1 MLKKLLKISGSVF
14 LGLLIFLIAWWIFS
28 RINSSFADKIFN
40 FSSPVSWFVLAIAIG
55 ILILVHIQKANWTN
69 KALRISGVIFFIFLF
84 LVTGLFLFINSDR
97 GQNILLNAVTKHF
110 SKELKTKINIR
121 HISLNLL
128 NKMNLEGFYI
138 EDLRK
143 DTLLYAGKLQVRI
156 TDWFVLKDKTE
167 LEYLGLED
175 AVIKL
180 QRSDSVWNYYFIA
193 DYFSSPLPGDTSTSK
208 KSIEFNLKKIGF
220 KNIYFLQ
227 KDGWRGR
234 DMTTKFESLNI
245 ETDFVDFNKKKLDI
259 SSIEIEKPL
268 FAIYDYDGN
277 RPDSLAP
284 KNDFKKD
291 SSFISPLKWNPDD
304 WTMNIK
310 TLKINNGN
318 FKNDVK
324 TDRDALSYFDGKHI
338 DFTSI
343 NAVFNNFKLNKDTI
357 TGRLNLS
364 SKERSGFEVKSM
376 IADAKVTPNE
386 MAFYKLNLRTNNS
399 VIKDFYTM
407 RYTDFSDMNDYIHS
421 VVMQA
426 NFDGS
431 EIDSDDIA
439 YFAPELQTW
448 KKKIH
453 VDGKARGT
461 VDDLTGRDIKIQ
473 AGSSSYLSGDITL
486 TGLPDIEQTF
496 IDFKAND
503 FRTTYSDAVKF
514 FPVLRK
520 TGGVDIS
527 KINYLHFNGSFTGFI
542 RDFVTFGTIQ
552 TNLGTIK
559 SDLNMKLPRGNEPVY
574 SGHIGTTNF
583 QLGTFLGES
592 SLGPIS
598 FDGEVKGKSFN
609 INRLIADL
617 DGKIKSVAYNDYV
630 YHNIETKGNLNKK
643 IFNGFMSMND
653 SNAKFSLNGLIDFS
667 GKAPKFDL
675 TADVQKLNLQ
685 QLKLA
690 NDNLAVKGK
699 FNLNFSGNTIDD
711 FLGTA
716 RVTEASLFRD
726 SSRLSFDSLI
736 ITAGY
741 VEGVKTFSAKSNEF
755 EAKLKGDFHVNDL
768 DKTVQIFLHRYYPAY
783 IGATK
788 YTSDSTRFS
797 FSLKTKNVEEYI
809 KILDKRFTGFNNSSI
824 TGTVNLAENKLDL
837 IADIPLFAYKQY
849 SFSNSR
855 LLGNGNLDSLVVYAL
870 SNNIKIND
878 SLSLPM
884 ATARIT
890 AHNDTSYVQI
900 TTGANQTLDMA
911 DLNASVQTFSNGFSV
926 HFDPSEFIINGKK
939 WSIERNGSLDFRNN
953 YVVGGE
959 VVLKESNQ
967 EIRLATRPSP
977 EGNWADLEAVLKN
990 VNMGDFSPFL
1000 MKSNRIEGLLSG
1012 KVNIEDPYKRFY
1024 VTGELQGEEVRLD
1037 NDSLGKVTISD
1048 IGYNN
1053 QTGQLTGKAKNN
1065 DPDHQL
1071 AADVSLYVK
1080 EDSLHA
1086 KDNRISLATKNYPIK
1101 ILDRFLNSLFTDL
1114 EGYATTNLDITGDFS
1129 NLNYVG
1135 KATLHDAGLRVKFT
1149 QCFYKIEDGEVIL
1162 KPDEIDFSSLKIADK
1177 DGKTATIERGIIQHQ
1192 SFRNMFFAIKVK
1204 TDKEP
1209 MELLNTTFN
1218 DNQSFFGT
1226 AKGTGSFF
1234 LTGPESDMI
1243 MEVYAK
1249 ASNKDSAFITMPST
1263 SSRETGSADFLVE
1276 KKYGREMSD
1285 SAIKSADS
1293 KITYDVEL
1301 NANPMVNIR
1310 MILDELTGDEIKARG
1325 GGTLKIHAGTTE
1337 NLSLRGRYEIE
1348 EGNYL
1353 FTFQSFFKKPLVV
1366 KSGGNNYIEWNGDPM
1381 KANVRLEAQYT
1392 ADNVNFG
1399 PLAEYTGIDDNTP
1412 KARGDVY
1419 VITTLT
1425 GQLFKPD
1432 IAFRIEFPA
1441 GSEAIS
1447 NPSLGFGVQQ
1457 IQKNPNELYKQVT
1470 YLIVFN
1476 SFAPVDSKGAASTA
1490 GISLGETATN
1500 TLSGIFFNVINN
1512 EFNKILNKILKSD
1525 KYHINITNTVYNRN
1539 FIDPNN
1545 STALNL
1551 GNNFNISVGRKFFND
1566 RFILNFGGGIDAP
1579 LGQNT
1584 NNVQQ
1589 NVQLLPDVT
1598 AEWLINQSGTI
1609 RAIFFYRE
1617 NTDYLNTTSSGT
1629 LGRTKRSGASLS
1641 YRREFNFLGTD
1652 EDKKKQKAAPRKA
1665 EAKKDDEEK
1674 KQKDKGD

>member
-1 MLKKLLKISGSVF
+1 MGVAF
-14 LGLLIFLIAWWIFS
+14 
-28 RINSSFADKIFN
+28 
-40 FSSPVSWFVLAIAIG
+40 FVLIS
-55 ILILVHIQKANWTN
+55 LIC
-69 KALRISGVIFFIFLF
+69 
-84 LVTGLFLFINSDR
+84 GLFLFVNSNA
-97 GQNILLNAVTKHF
+97 GQNILVNAVTNHF
-110 SKELKTKINIR
+110 SKELKTKIAVK

-128 NKMNLEGFYI
+128 NKMNLEGFYL
-138 EDLRK
+138 EDQQK
-143 DTLLYAGKLQVRI
+143 DTLLYAGKLRVRI
-156 TDWFVLKDKTE
+156 TDWFVFKNKTE

-175 AVIKL
+175 AVIKM
-180 QRSDSVWNYYFIA
+180 QRSDSTWNYNFIA
-193 DYFSSPLPGDTSTSK
+193 DYFSSPLPNDTSTAK
-208 KSIEFNLKKIGF
+208 KSIAFNLKKIQLR
-220 KNIYFLQ
+220 NIYFVQ

-234 DMTTKFESLNI
+234 DMTTRFASFDLDANNI
-245 ETDFVDFNKKKLDI
+245 DIDKKNIDI
-259 SSIEIEKPL
+259 NSIEINKPL
-268 FAIYDYDGN
+268 FSIYDYDGN

-284 KNDFKKD
+284 KKDLKKD
-291 SSFISPLKWNPDD
+291 SSFITSLKWNPSD
-304 WTMNIK
+304 WSMNIR
-310 TLKINNGN
+310 TLKINDGN
-318 FKNDVK
+318 FKNDIK
-324 TDRDALSYFDGKHI
+324 TDREAYAYFDGKHI
-338 DFTSI
+338 DFNNI
-343 NAVFNNFKLNKDTI
+343 NAVFENFKLIKDTV
-357 TGRLNLS
+357 TGRLTLS
-364 SKERSGFEVKSM
+364 TKERSGFEVKSM
-376 IADAKVTPNE
+376 TADAKVTPNE
-386 MAFYKLNLRTNNS
+386 MSFYKLNLRTNNS

-407 RYTDFSDMNDYIHS
+407 KYGEFDDMNDYIHA

-426 NFDGS
+426 NFDDS

-439 YFAPELQTW
+439 FFAPELQSW
-448 KKKIH
+448 KKKIL
-453 VDGKARGT
+453 VNGKVRGT
-461 VDDLTGRDIKIQ
+461 VDDLIGRDIKIQ
-473 AGSSSYLSGDITL
+473 AGNNSYLSGDITM
-486 TGLPDIEQTF
+486 TGLPDINQTF

-503 FRTTYSDAVKF
+503 FRTTYGDAVKF
-514 FPVLRK
+514 FPVIRK
-520 TGGVDIS
+520 TSGIDLG

-559 SDLNMKLPRGNEPVY
+559 SDLNMKLPEGKETVY
-574 SGHIGTTNF
+574 SGHIGTSNF

-592 SLGPIS
+592 NIGAIS

-609 INRLIADL
+609 VDRLIADL
-617 DGKIKSVAYNDYV
+617 DGKIKNIEYNDYV
-630 YHNIETKGNLNKK
+630 YHNVETKGKLNKK
-643 IFNGFMSMND
+643 VFDGFMSMND
-653 SNAKFSLNGLIDFS
+653 SNAKFSLDGLIDFA
-667 GKAPKFDL
+667 GKAPKFNL
-675 TADVQKLNLQ
+675 MADVQKLNLQ
-685 QLKLA
+685 QLKLT
-690 NDNLAVKGK
+690 NDNLAVNGK
-699 FNLNFSGNTIDD
+699 FNLNFSGNNIDD

-716 RVTEASLFRD
+716 RITGASLYRD
-726 SSRLSFDSLI
+726 SMRLSFDSLI
-736 ITAGY
+736 VNAGY

-768 DKTVQIFLHRYYPAY
+768 DKTVQTFLHRYYPAY
-783 IGATK
+783 IGASKYAADNSTK
-788 YTSDSTRFS
+788 FS
-797 FSLKTKNVEEYI
+797 FSIKTKNVEEYI
-809 KILDKRFTGFNNSSI
+809 KILDKRFSGFNNSSV
-824 TGTVNLAENKLDL
+824 TGTVNLSENKLDL
-837 IADIPLFAYKQY
+837 IADIPAFAYKQY

-870 SNNIKIND
+870 SNNITIND
-878 SLSLPM
+878 SLTLPM
-884 ATARIT
+884 ATTRIT

-911 DLNASVQTFSNGFSV
+911 NINASVQTFSNGLSV
-926 HFDPSEFIINGKK
+926 RFDPSEFIINGKK

-959 VVLKESNQ
+959 VLLKESNQ
-967 EIRLATRPSP
+967 EIRLATKPSA
-977 EGNWADLEAVLKN
+977 EGNWTDLEAVLTN

-1012 KVNIEDPYKRFY
+1012 KVNIEDPYKRLY
-1024 VTGELQGEEVRLD
+1024 ITGDLQGQEVRLD
-1037 NDSLGKVTISD
+1037 NDSIGNVTVND
-1048 IGYNN
+1048 IVYNN

-1065 DPDHQL
+1065 DPDHQVNT
-1071 AADVSLYVK
+1071 DISLFVK
-1080 EDSLHA
+1080 EDDSLHA
-1086 KDNRISLATKNYPIK
+1086 KDNRISVATKNYPIK
-1101 ILDRFLNSLFTDL
+1101 ILNRFLNSLFTDL
-1114 EGYATTNLDITGDFS
+1114 EGYATTNLDITGDFA

-1149 QCFYKIEDGEVIL
+1149 QCFYKVEDGEVNL
-1162 KPDEIDFSSLKIADK
+1162 KTDAIDFGGLKITDK
-1177 DGKTATIERGIIQHQ
+1177 DGKTATIQRGVIQHK
-1192 SFRNMFFAIKVK
+1192 SFRDMFFDIQVK
-1204 TDKEP
+1204 TDDEP

-1234 LTGPESDMI
+1234 LSGPESDMI

-1249 ASNKDSAFITMPST
+1249 ASSKDSAFITMPST
-1263 SSRETGSADFLVE
+1263 TSRETGIADFLVE

-1337 NLSLRGRYEIE
+1337 NLTLRGRYEIE

-1381 KANVRLEAQYT
+1381 KANVHLEAQYT
-1392 ADNVNFG
+1392 ANNVNFA
-1399 PLAEYTGIDDNTP
+1399 PLAEYTGIQDNNA

-1425 GQLFKPD
+1425 DQLFKPN
-1432 IAFRIEFPA
+1432 IAFKIEFPA
-1441 GSEAIS
+1441 GSEANS

-1476 SFAPVDSKGAASTA
+1476 SFAPVDSRGVASTA

-1551 GNNFNISVGRKFFND
+1551 SNNFNISVGRKFFND

-1579 LGQNT
+1579 LSQT
-1584 NNVQQ
+1584 TTSVQQ

-1598 AEWLINQSGTI
+1598 AEWLINQTGTI

-1617 NTDYLNTTSSGT
+1617 NTDYLNTTASGT

-1641 YRREFNFLGTD
+1641 YRREFNNLSGD
-1652 EDKKKQKAAPRKA
+1652 EDKKKTKRTSDKG
-1665 EAKKDDEEK
+1665 EAKKDEED
-1674 KQKDKGD
+1674 KQKDKGN